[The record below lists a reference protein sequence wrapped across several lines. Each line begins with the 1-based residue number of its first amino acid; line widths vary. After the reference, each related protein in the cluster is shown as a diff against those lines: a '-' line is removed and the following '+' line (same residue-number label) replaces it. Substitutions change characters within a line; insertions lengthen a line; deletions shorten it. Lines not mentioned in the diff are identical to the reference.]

1 MAEDKKDLFQGFD
14 ALSSMLY
21 KDDGSDEPKA
31 KVKVDDDD
39 VDEPD
44 TVVDDDDKGD
54 DVGDTDEPDE
64 VDDNNKGDDDDK
76 TRKKEYYDGT
86 YEYLKN
92 IGITEI

>member
-39 VDEPD
+39 VDDDDDDDDDDDQPLSNSVVPLEAPVVD
-44 TVVDDDDKGD
+44 DPAVDETVVDEPVIDGDK
-54 DVGDTDEPDE
+54 
-64 VDDNNKGDDDDK
+64 DK
-76 TRKKEYYDGT
+76 
-86 YEYLKN
+86 L
-92 IGITEI
+92 